1 MSVER
6 LPPEREHYVLDNLRL
21 VGWCVKRCGVL
32 PGNIN
37 FEDYYQTGCVGL
49 ILAAIRFDENAGKKF
64 ISFAVPY
71 IYGTIQTYRYHTLP
85 AVKVGRRAGD
95 QDVTHVLKLMNQGC
109 TDQEI
114 MEITGVDAW
123 YLNTIHGAFAPL
135 CLDAPLTD
143 KDGGGKTTFG
153 DLQACK
159 DDDLTQSEL
168 QTTVEQIIED
178 ISQTFKNDLKRAIWE
193 EWAYS
198 AIYDEPLPQ
207 KYFVHKYQITQ
218 TWVSRIITEGKK
230 QFYKRFFGK

>member
-1 MSVER
+1 MSAER

-32 PGNIN
+32 PGNTN
-37 FEDYYQTGCVGL
+37 FEDYFQTGCVGL
-49 ILAAIRFDENAGKKF
+49 ILAAIRFDENAGKQF
-64 ISFAVPY
+64 TSFAVPY

-85 AVKVGRRAGD
+85 AVKVGRRAGE

-109 TDQEI
+109 TDKEI

-123 YLNTIHGAFAPL
+123 YLRTIHGAFAPL
-135 CLDAPLTD
+135 CLDAPLND
-143 KDGGGKTTFG
+143 DGGVGKATFV
-153 DLQACK
+153 DLQRQQ
-159 DDDLTQSEL
+159 DDELTQSEL
-168 QTTVEQIIED
+168 QTAIEQIIED
-178 ISQTFKNDLKRAIWE
+178 VGKSFKNDKKQAVWE
-193 EWAYS
+193 EWVYS

-218 TWVSRIITEGKK
+218 TWVSRIIKAGKI

>member
-1 MSVER
+1 MAVER

-71 IYGTIQTYRYHTLP
+71 IYGTIQTYRCHTLP

-135 CLDAPLTD
+135 CLDAPLVD
-143 KDGGGKTTFG
+143 KDGGGKATFG

-218 TWVSRIITEGKK
+218 TWVSRTITEGKK